1 MERIMST
8 KKARELVVGDVFRMH
23 IYGEVIAISSV
34 ADGKRVKIR
43 IGLEDQGH
51 RTNGGPGFKEANGT
65 LEFTDAGHVLEF
77 LCRPGRKFH
86 TYDDWSDD
94 DDADEGEPI
103 EPTPPHELID
113 A

>member
-1 MERIMST
+1 MR
-8 KKARELVVGDVFRMH
+8 KKARDLVVGDVFRMH
-23 IYGEVIAISSV
+23 IYGEVIAISRV

-51 RTNGGPGFKEANGT
+51 RTNRDLGFKEGNGT
-65 LEFTDAGHVLEF
+65 LEFTDAGHILEF
-77 LCRPGRKFH
+77 LCRPGREFH
-86 TYDDWSDD
+86 TYDDWDD
-94 DDADEGEPI
+94 DDEDEFEP